1 MAQYAFRV
9 KFSIFSIK
17 HLKKLLYLLTLK
29 LYPKVR
35 RNNKTPICRLFSCS
49 QLEDMQWTTL
59 KGTEEFYTYM
69 KVTEVR
75 VCYVKLN

>member
-1 MAQYAFRV
+1 MV
-9 KFSIFSIK
+9 
-17 HLKKLLYLLTLK
+17 
-29 LYPKVR
+29 
-35 RNNKTPICRLFSCS
+35 PICCLFSCS

-75 VCYVKLN
+75 VYFVNLDLMKKCIYICKSKQLKRQGLVYVEVYGRDGVFINKPL